1 MTKSKKN
8 NLTKACILAAG
19 EGKRL
24 APLTE
29 TRPKPLIPIAG
40 TPLLQH
46 TISALRSC
54 GITEI
59 LLIIGYKKEQIINYF
74 GNGEKFGVKISY
86 LEQKEF
92 LGTGHATQLAEN
104 FADSHPFMLIYGDL
118 FMDAAIYSSVK
129 EGFDNDGI
137 QGIISAKSMPDPT
150 KWGILD
156 VNSEGILQKMVEKP
170 SDDRFGT
177 LANTGVY
184 VLSPSIFDSLRV
196 IPKSIRGE
204 FELTDA
210 ITHRI
215 GEGDKFHVLT
225 FDDLFWSD
233 VGHPWQLLDATQHV
247 IGQLPGEKT
256 TKKNLPPANIINQ
269 GGTIEDFVT
278 IHGTVVLGKNSIV
291 KSGSYIEGPMIIGN
305 DCVIGPNAYLRPYTV
320 LGNHCKIGNASEV
333 KASIV
338 MDHTAI
344 PHLSYVGD
352 SIIGEHVN
360 FGCGSIT
367 ANLRLDKQPIPMNVK
382 GTRIATGRKKLGTII
397 GDYAQIGI
405 QVSIMPGKTIGSYA
419 LVGSNTIVSENIP
432 SHHRYYSKST
442 THSKARK
449 KSFPRDGN
457 K

>member
-1 MTKSKKN
+1 MTNPKKI

-46 TISALRSC
+46 TISSLKEC

-59 LLIIGYKKEQIINYF
+59 LLIIGYKKEQIIDYF
-74 GNGEKFGVKISY
+74 EDGARFGVKISY
-86 LEQKEF
+86 IEQKEF

-104 FADSHPFMLIYGDL
+104 FANSNPFMLIYGDL
-118 FMDAAIYSSVK
+118 FMDTEIYSSVK
-129 EGFDNDGI
+129 NSFEINDFH
-137 QGIISAKSMPDPT
+137 GIISAKSMDDPT
-150 KWGILD
+150 KWGILNVD
-156 VNSEGILQKMVEKP
+156 SDGILQKLVEKP
-170 SDDRFGT
+170 SDDRFGN

-184 VLSPSIFDSLRV
+184 VLSPSIFDALQI
-196 IPKSIRGE
+196 IPKSPRGE
-204 FELTDA
+204 YELTDA
-210 ITHRI
+210 ITHRM
-215 GEGDKFHVLT
+215 GEGDKFQVLT
-225 FDDLFWSD
+225 LDDLFWSD
-233 VGHPWQLLDATQHV
+233 VGHPWQLLDATRHV
-247 IGQLPGEKT
+247 IDQLPGEKT
-256 TKKNLPPANIINQ
+256 TKKYLPSANIINQ

-278 IHGTVVLGKNSIV
+278 VHGTVVLGKNSIV
-291 KSGSYIEGPMIIGN
+291 KSGSYIEGPMIIGD

-333 KASIV
+333 KASII

-367 ANLRLDKQPIPMNVK
+367 ANLRLDKKQIPMIVK
-382 GTRIATGRKKLGTII
+382 DTTVATGRKKLGTII
-397 GDYAQIGI
+397 GDHAQIGI
-405 QVSIMPGKTIGSYA
+405 QVSIMPGKNIGSYA
-419 LVGSNTIVSENIP
+419 FVGSNTIVSENIP
-432 SHHRYYSKST
+432 SYHRYYSKST
-442 THSKARK
+442 THSKLRK
-449 KSFPRDGN
+449 
-457 K
+457 

>member
-1 MTKSKKN
+1 MTKMPNSKKFS
-8 NLTKACILAAG
+8 LKKACILAAG

-46 TISALRSC
+46 TISALQSC
-54 GITEI
+54 GISEI
-59 LLIIGYKKEQIINYF
+59 LLIIGYKKEQIIDYF

-86 LEQKEF
+86 IEQKEF
-92 LGTGHATQLAEN
+92 LGTGHATQLAEK
-104 FADSHPFMLIYGDL
+104 FVDSEPFMLIYGDL
-118 FMDAAIYSSVK
+118 FMDAAIYTSVK
-129 EGFDNDGI
+129 ETFATFGNLEVH
-137 QGIISAKSMPDPT
+137 GIISAKSMPDPT
-150 KWGILD
+150 KWGILE
-156 VNSEGILQKMVEKP
+156 VNHEGILQKMVEKP

-184 VLSPSIFDSLRV
+184 VLSPSIFNALRV

-215 GEGDKFHVLT
+215 GKGDIFHVLT
-225 FDDLFWSD
+225 FNDYFWSD
-233 VGHPWQLLDATQHV
+233 VGHPWQLLDAAHHV
-247 IGQLPGEKT
+247 IAQLPGEKT
-256 TKKNLPPANIINQ
+256 IQGTLPPANIINQ
-269 GGTIEDFVT
+269 GGTIENFVT
-278 IHGTVVLGKNSIV
+278 IHGTVVLGEKTII
-291 KSGSYIEGPMIIGN
+291 KSGSYIEGPVIIGK
-305 DCVIGPNAYLRPYTV
+305 DCVIGPNAYIRPYTSI
-320 LGNHCKIGNASEV
+320 GNHCKIGNASEV
-333 KASIV
+333 KASII
-338 MDHTAI
+338 MDHAAI

-367 ANLRLDKQPIPMNVK
+367 ANLRLDKQKIPMIVN
-382 GTRIATGRKKLGTII
+382 GTLVPTGRRKLGTVI
-397 GDYAQIGI
+397 GDHAQLGI

-432 SHHRYYSKST
+432 SYHRYYSKNAID
-442 THSKARK
+442 SKLRK
-449 KSFPRDGN
+449 TLE
-457 K
+457 